1 MFYSII
7 IDINNYKTFFNFME
21 TSFPNTLYLDI
32 ATLYRDCSSIGK
44 GFISADI
51 LYAAANE
58 SHFFTNILKK
68 RYLKI

>member
-1 MFYSII
+1 
-7 IDINNYKTFFNFME
+7 ME

-58 SHFFTNILKK
+58 SHFFTSILKK
-68 RYLKI
+68 RYFRSL